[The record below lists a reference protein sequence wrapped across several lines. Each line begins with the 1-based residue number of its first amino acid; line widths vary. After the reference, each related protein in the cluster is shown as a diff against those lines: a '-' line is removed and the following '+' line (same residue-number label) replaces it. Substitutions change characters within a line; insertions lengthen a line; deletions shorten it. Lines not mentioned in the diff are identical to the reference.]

1 MSLVCFF
8 HLFILYHI
16 ICEKDGMESWL
27 TSRSPPTVLSL
38 VSSRVGFVKFKFRFN
53 STNKSKAVLDRISV
67 EPSKRRG
74 LRSGNKH
81 AVRSGYSILVVV
93 NKLVVKNN
101 KQGKNQVLTIV

>member
-1 MSLVCFF
+1 
-8 HLFILYHI
+8 
-16 ICEKDGMESWL
+16 MESWL

-101 KQGKNQVLTIV
+101 KQVVVNKLVVKNNKQGKNQVLTIV